1 MNSYLEM
8 LNYIDTIIN
17 LEMTANFVVTVWL
30 VGIGVKKLWK
40 IVA

>member
-17 LEMTANFVVTVWL
+17 VEKTASLFLVVWL
-30 VGIGVKKLWK
+30 LWK
-40 IVA
+40 GVSQLWKLVV